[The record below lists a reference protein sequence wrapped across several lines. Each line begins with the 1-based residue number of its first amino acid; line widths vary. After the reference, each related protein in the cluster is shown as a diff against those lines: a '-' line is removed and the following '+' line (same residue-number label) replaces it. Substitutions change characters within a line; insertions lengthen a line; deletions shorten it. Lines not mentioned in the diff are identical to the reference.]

1 MSRWLVLRSKD
12 DQFSAGGMA
21 ELKEL
26 AQQGQLRGGDLL
38 QPPGSAEWMYVEEV
52 PDLKVLCQD
61 DILEDDDDFGTGK
74 KRSGGLLNVV
84 FGLVIVVCLGLIFTR
99 LDALPR
105 GGEQLIGE
113 GGLEYTEML
122 VTAPN
127 SSLRAKPDGN
137 AAVAVALERNQ
148 VLNLMAKR
156 GSYYRAQTKSG
167 VDGWIPHD
175 DVVPIYQ
182 FGGASVAEEYDPLY
196 NPDRYFE
203 VANGGWQQLPT
214 SDEGVTVFQ
223 FFLKNMSNYD
233 MSSLVLLAT
242 IKDSRGQELERVEI
256 PVEGVIPAMGQTMVG
271 TVESTEKK
279 PNRGSRADEADTPPV
294 FMTQYSFAEMMEDD
308 PEAAFDYRDG
318 AEVLLESKDFTRAS
332 IDPLELRAV
341 PTEEALKSMR
351 KR

>member
-12 DQFSAGGMA
+12 DQFSAGDMA

-26 AQQGQLRGGDLL
+26 AQRGQLRGGDLL
-38 QPPGSAEWMYVEEV
+38 QPPGAAEWMYVEEV
-52 PDLKVLCQD
+52 PDLKVLCQEEVVLD
-61 DILEDDDDFGTGK
+61 EDDFSMGK
-74 KRSGGLLNVV
+74 KSSGGLLKVF
-84 FGLVIVVCLGLIFTR
+84 FGLVIVVCLGVIFTR
-99 LDALPR
+99 VDALPR

-122 VTAPN
+122 VTAAN
-127 SSLRAKPDGN
+127 SSLRTKPDPS

-156 GSYYRAQTKSG
+156 GSFYRAQTKSG

-175 DVVPIYQ
+175 HVVPIYQ

-271 TVESTEKK
+271 TVEPTETKPKK
-279 PNRGSRADEADTPPV
+279 RGKDAEDEAPPV
-294 FMTQYSFAEMMEDD
+294 FMTQYSFAQMMEED
-308 PEAAFDYRDG
+308 PEAQLDYRDG
-318 AEVLLESKDFTRAS
+318 AEILLQSKDFTRAS

>member
-12 DQFSAGGMA
+12 DQFSAGDMA
-21 ELKEL
+21 ELKDL
-26 AQQGQLRGGDLL
+26 AQQGRLRGGDLL
-38 QPPGSAEWMYVEEV
+38 QPPGADEWMYVEEV
-52 PDLKVLCQD
+52 PDLKVLCAD
-61 DILEDDDDFGTGK
+61 DVLDDDDDFSAGK
-74 KRSGGLLNVV
+74 KRSGGMLKAFFMLIIL
-84 FGLVIVVCLGLIFTR
+84 GCTATIVTQ
-99 LDALPR
+99 LDALPQ

-122 VTAPN
+122 VTESS
-127 SSLRAKPDGN
+127 SSLRTKPDGS

-156 GSYYRAQTKSG
+156 GSFYRAQTKSG

-175 DVVPIYQ
+175 HVVPVYQ
-182 FGGASVAEEYDPLY
+182 FGDASVAEEYDPLY

-203 VANGGWQQLPT
+203 VANGGWQQLAT

-233 MSSLVLLAT
+233 MSNLVLLAT
-242 IKDSRGQELERVEI
+242 IKDSRGQEIERVEI

-279 PNRGSRADEADTPPV
+279 PKRTSKDDDVEAAPV
-294 FMTQYSFAEMMEDD
+294 FMTQHSFALMMEDD

-341 PTEEALKSMR
+341 PTEDALKSMR